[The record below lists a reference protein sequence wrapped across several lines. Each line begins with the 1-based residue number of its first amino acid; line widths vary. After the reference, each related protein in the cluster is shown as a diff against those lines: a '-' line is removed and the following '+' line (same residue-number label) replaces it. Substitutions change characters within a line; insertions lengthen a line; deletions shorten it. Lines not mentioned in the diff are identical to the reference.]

1 METELQTD
9 HLSQN
14 LVRMRFFFFF
24 EFLNTTIKENMS
36 LLGMMKT

>member
-14 LVRMRFFFFF
+14 LVRMRFFFFK
-24 EFLNTTIKENMS
+24 FLNTTIKENMS